1 MTAIFILLPY
11 AVVPLLV
18 SLLFAKMKI
27 KNVGLSYFLTGVL
40 IFIYPFIIFYID
52 DLLHPPKPGGRC
64 LLPQTSFGLG
74 SMFVFLPF
82 SLVIQNFTNHWILK
96 TP

>member
-11 AVVPLLV
+11 AVVPFLV
-18 SLLFAKMKI
+18 TLLFAKQKI
-27 KNVGLSYFLTGVL
+27 KDVGLSYYLTGVL
-40 IFIYPFIIFYID
+40 IFIYPFIIFYLD
-52 DLLHPPKPGGRC
+52 DLLHPPPPDARC
-64 LLPQTSFGLG
+64 GLLQTSFGLV

-82 SLVIQNFTNHWILK
+82 TLVLQNFMNHWILK